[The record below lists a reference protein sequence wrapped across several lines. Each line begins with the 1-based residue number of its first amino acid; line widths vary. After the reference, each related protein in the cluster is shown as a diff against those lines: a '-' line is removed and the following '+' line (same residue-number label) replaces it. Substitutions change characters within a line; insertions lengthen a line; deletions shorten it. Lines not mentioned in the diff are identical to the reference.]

1 MGLEV
6 RKIFSIVLFVLL
18 LPVMVLADMQI
29 YTGGVKGG
37 ATAFDVSPRVLTTDG
52 GVSVWT
58 VFSDK
63 NLVYAMIP
71 RTMYESGAD
80 DVNRNMGSAAFSG
93 VTGWYRDPATS
104 KLTHYAADAI
114 PFEEHAGIYT
124 IPLVSATT
132 NYITYSELFSN
143 AAWGKA
149 NSSVTA
155 GETDP
160 MGTSKAFRLGENQDL
175 NTHFTTEIIDNA
187 ILEDNKLITVSV
199 FAKEG
204 TRNWMSLQMRT
215 KDGDYLDTYFD
226 LATGLKGTGTGV
238 SSAQISEKTYNGFY
252 RISITAMTES
262 GASDPEFRIKS
273 ADSDGGQSYQG
284 DGSSYIIIFGVMI
297 SETPSAHPYLPT
309 EGSIYVWAG
318 NQQALTYS
326 LDTMETALDGTT
338 NALSGTSLW
347 GEQLGAEENG
357 IVDFDTQSDE
367 LIIVFGTP
375 TTSGNT
381 TAQFVSGT
389 SSWVIVGDSSNDGV
403 INDTFTSVAGK
414 LYKMT
419 ANIYPDDSTT
429 VRFRVKAGDG
439 ADNIISALSLTG
451 LTQDS
456 WNSVSVYWE
465 ATTGGSSGWTAFFTS
480 SAGKIFID
488 DWSVKPV
495 LNAWDSG
502 DGDGLEPPHF
512 TLIQAVRHTYN
523 RAEVPADA
531 TNHGYVT
538 TRNDSTGT
546 LIYRYQNGISL
557 VSFDGTTAAQA
568 AIDIV
573 AHSWSW
579 LVLEVGKLNSN
590 VSQFRLCEIS
600 GGLSCGAWAD
610 YDGDYSV
617 AGSNLHYF
625 FSGFG
630 YIHFGPLLIYRSHLD
645 STFFDQLGNGG

>member
-6 RKIFSIVLFVLL
+6 SKVLFIIWFVIC
-18 LPVMVLADMQI
+18 LPAFALADPII

-37 ATAFDVSPRVLTTDG
+37 TTAFSVKPKVLTTDG

-58 VFSDK
+58 VLPDK

-71 RTMYESGAD
+71 RAMYESGAN

-93 VTGWYRDPATS
+93 FTGWYHDPATGL
-104 KLTHYAADAI
+104 LTHYAANEI

-124 IPLVSATT
+124 VSLASATT
-132 NYITYSELFSN
+132 NYIVESEDFTSAGWAKVRSFVTNFGTAPDGTESAYFHSADGADSTHYLKQN
-143 AAWGKA
+143 IPEGVITN
-149 NSSVTA
+149 NSIVTL
-155 GETDP
+155 
-160 MGTSKAFRLGENQDL
+160 SAFVEPDTRTWYAFL
-175 NTHFTTEIIDNA
+175 
-187 ILEDNKLITVSV
+187 ILTKT
-199 FAKEG
+199 EG
-204 TRNWMSLQMRT
+204 TLT
-215 KDGDYLDTYFD
+215 AYFD
-226 LATGLKGTGTGV
+226 LTNGVVGSTSGT
-238 SSAQISEKTYNGFY
+238 SSIAISEQTYNGAY
-252 RISITAMTES
+252 RISMTWMSDNSDS
-262 GASDPEFRIKS
+262 GVSQIRLHLAEGDNDVSF
-273 ADSDGGQSYQG
+273 QG
-284 DGSSYIIIFGVMI
+284 DATGATVWGVML

-309 EGSIYVWAG
+309 EGSIAVWAG
-318 NQQALTYS
+318 NAGALTYS
-326 LDTMETALDGTT
+326 LDTMKTALDGTT
-338 NALSGTSLW
+338 PALSGTSLW
-347 GEQLGAEENG
+347 GEQLGAERHTLANATSDPNG
-357 IVDFDTQSDE
+357 NEANAKTGWSNW
-367 LIIVFGTP
+367 GTP
-375 TTSGNT
+375 ITFESGNT
-381 TAQFVSGT
+381 DPNVGAFHFGVDADKSG
-389 SSWVIVGDSSNDGV
+389 DGMAR
-403 INDTFTSVAGK
+403 N
-414 LYKMT
+414 
-419 ANIYPDDSTT
+419 STT
-429 VRFRVKAGDG
+429 VVANVLYKISYDVQVNSGAIIAQFRNSAF
-439 ADNIISALSLTG
+439 AIIAPNQAYNNAAWESY
-451 LTQDS
+451 
-456 WNSVSVYWE
+456 SVYVSPVDTTFILIFSSTE
-465 ATTGGSSGWTAFFTS
+465 ASDFYV
-480 SAGKIFID
+480 D
-488 DWSVKPV
+488 NVSVKPV

-531 TNHGYVT
+531 TNHGYIT

-645 STFFDQLGNGG
+645 STFYDQLGNGG